1 MRKGVKI
8 GAVVALVVAL
18 TSCSNSTD
26 TTAPS
31 TEPVGFANV
40 ETDTTP
46 TPEPLV
52 AETPTVNDPNEEL
65 FVSETRGRLTSAT
78 QIPNATDQQ
87 LIDAGWAAC
96 EWIASGQ
103 STDDMTVIEGETR
116 LTEAD
121 YYQDSQ
127 AIAVAAVMHL
137 CHDVRD

>member
-40 ETDTTP
+40 QTSE

-52 AETPTVNDPNEEL
+52 AETPTANDPNEEL

-96 EWIASGQ
+96 EWIESGQ

-137 CHDVRD
+137 CPDVRD